1 VFEKKK
7 KRKRLTLACLFYSD
21 ILLVT
26 LSLFLLLLLALQ
38 GGERERERGWGKGE
52 NEWTDTVQSE
62 GIAKNERIAN
72 AGNSEMATGQFAQ
85 STKNREGAVPGDQDP
100 RRV

>member
-1 VFEKKK
+1 
-7 KRKRLTLACLFYSD
+7 LTLACLFYFD

-26 LSLFLLLLLALQ
+26 PFPFFSFAF
-38 GGERERERGWGKGE
+38 GVAKGRKRERGEGKKKL
-52 NEWTDTVQSE
+52 TDIMQSE

-72 AGNSEMATGQFAQ
+72 AGNSEMATGQFAK
-85 STKNREGAVPGDQDP
+85 STKNREGAVPGDHDR

>member
-1 VFEKKK
+1 LKKK
-7 KRKRLTLACLFYSD
+7 LKKKRLTLACLFYSD

-26 LSLFLLLLLALQ
+26 LFTFFAFAF
-38 GGERERERGWGKGE
+38 GVARGREGERVGRGE
-52 NEWTDTVQSE
+52 NEWTDTMQSE

>member
-1 VFEKKK
+1 M
-7 KRKRLTLACLFYSD
+7 
-21 ILLVT
+21 
-26 LSLFLLLLLALQ
+26 
-38 GGERERERGWGKGE
+38 
-52 NEWTDTVQSE
+52 QSE

-85 STKNREGAVPGDQDP
+85 STKDREGAVPGDHDP